1 MSLLPVDSQDDDRD
15 QDDGQANQDG
25 DQEVHVQ
32 VERDDG
38 LNEFGVTPCKKRHCV
53 MLIDVIFRAKAIL
66 TIF

>member
-1 MSLLPVDSQDDDRD
+1 MSLLPVDSQDDDSD

-25 DQEVHVQ
+25 DQEFHVQ

-53 MLIDVIFRAKAIL
+53 
-66 TIF
+66 